1 MGNHEIFSLTNKKN
15 KINQLIQNADL
26 IKPLLESLVERYIA
40 KTDKIK
46 KNKSR
51 FFHHVSN
58 SAPYPLKKGLARQII
73 KVSKCNAED
82 KSPLAIAPTVSG
94 LFRLKLIIE
103 NFLR

>member
-15 KINQLIQNADL
+15 KINQLIHNADL

-58 SAPYPLKKGLARQII
+58 SAPYPEERPCKANNTGVKIQCIRQ
-73 KVSKCNAED
+73 
-82 KSPLAIAPTVSG
+82 SPLAIAPTVSG
-94 LFRLKLIIE
+94 LLRLKLIIE
-103 NFLR
+103 FFYVI

>member
-15 KINQLIQNADL
+15 KINQLIHNADL
-26 IKPLLESLVERYIA
+26 IKPLLESLVERYIV

-58 SAPYPLKKGLARQII
+58 SAPYQKKGLCKANNKGVKMQCIRQ
-73 KVSKCNAED
+73 SA
-82 KSPLAIAPTVSG
+82 LAIAPTVSG

-103 NFLR
+103 FFYVN

>member
-15 KINQLIQNADL
+15 KINQLIHNAYL

-51 FFHHVSN
+51 FFHHVRN
-58 SAPYPLKKGLARQII
+58 SSPYPEERP
-73 KVSKCNAED
+73 CNANN
-82 KSPLAIAPTVSG
+82 KGVKMQCRRQSPLAIAPTVSG
-94 LFRLKLIIE
+94 LFSLKLIIE
-103 NFLR
+103 FFYVN